1 MSDDWPVT
9 GIDPTP
15 RPDGVEPAEET
26 GTDVR
31 PTGRPNARMRQ
42 TVGDMIRSMAVVLV
56 VVFAIVVLAW
66 RPEPEAVKVV
76 EPGPVVAQAV
86 AEAPFAV
93 LAPTG
98 LDERWRPTSARWEP
112 TAESGDDLVL
122 HIGYVT
128 PGDQYAQVV
137 QSADTSAAFLAE
149 QTTQGTPTGTQDVAG
164 VTWQRWDGDPRRSLV
179 LEADESVVIVSGGAA
194 WDELVTL
201 AQSLGPAATS
211 LPSAPPSPTG

>member
-15 RPDGVEPAEET
+15 LPDGVEPAEET
-26 GTDVR
+26 GADVR

-76 EPGPVVAQAV
+76 DPGPVVARAV
-86 AEAPFAV
+86 AEAPFEV
-93 LAPTG
+93 LTPTG
-98 LDERWRPTSARWEP
+98 LDRMWRPTSARWEP

-137 QSADTSAAFLAE
+137 QSADTSPAFLAE

-164 VTWQRWDGDPRRSLV
+164 VTWQRWDGDTRRSLV
-179 LEADESVVIVSGGAA
+179 WEADGSVLIVSGGAG
-194 WDELVTL
+194 WDELVAL
-201 AQSLGPAATS
+201 AGALAPAATA
-211 LPSAPPSPTG
+211 LPSAPPSPTS